1 MAVSID
7 ITPWLPAPFAVGSQ
21 TVFAVGDVH
30 GCAEHLDL
38 LLDTIAGLARECS
51 APRHLIYLGDM
62 IDRGPDTIGVLRRWA
77 EGPEALGVDQ
87 VHRVI
92 GNHEILMMLAL
103 RGRALAT
110 KATKM
115 WLSERMGGNT
125 VLAEMRAAAGDPQAP
140 FSRSLARATLG
151 QRILDLLRKQT
162 SWIAIGNT
170 LFVHGGLDGR
180 SDGPDDRR
188 SFLMRP
194 WTAGVNAR
202 WAWITRG
209 FLDWTGGFGG
219 TLVVHGHTPPEKHR
233 KFSGLDDTNL
243 FAHDR
248 LCVDGGSART
258 GVVVAAEIQDGRYRL
273 LTARAPTRHDPGL
286 F

>member
-7 ITPWLPAPFAVGSQ
+7 ITPWLPAPFELGGE

-38 LLDTIAGLARECS
+38 LLDTIAGLARE
-51 APRHLIYLGDM
+51 ATALRHLVYLGDM
-62 IDRGPDTIGVLRRWA
+62 IDRGPDTIGVLRLWA
-77 EGPEALGVDQ
+77 EGPEARGVDQ

-103 RGRALAT
+103 RGRALAS

-115 WLSERMGGNT
+115 WLSERMGGGK
-125 VLAEMRAAAGDPQAP
+125 VLAEMRAAAGAP
-140 FSRSLARATLG
+140 LAPLGLELARAALG
-151 QRILDLLRKQT
+151 RRIIDLLEGQLPRLRL
-162 SWIAIGNT
+162 GNT

-180 SDGPDDRR
+180 SDPRL
-188 SFLMRP
+188 FLARP

-209 FLDWTGGFGG
+209 FLDWEGGFGG
-219 TLVVHGHTPPEKHR
+219 TLVVHGHTPPAKHR
-233 KFSGLDDTNL
+233 KYSGMADTNV

-248 LCVDGGSART
+248 LCLDGGSALT

-273 LTARAPTRHDPGL
+273 LKART
-286 F
+286 